1 MMKLCIGMKL
11 EAVSVHGEVVEGEV
25 LCIYQRTFIIVS
37 KKDAQRYL
45 VRLNTLSKDLYIQ
58 DVPA

>member
-11 EAVSVHGEVVEGEV
+11 EAVSVYGEIVEGEV

-37 KKDAQRYL
+37 KKNAQRYL